1 MSYLVHRR
9 IHTGALPYSC
19 DSCGR
24 KFRYKVTQRT
34 HKCAGGGAG
43 GVAGGV
49 AGGGAES
56 EGAAGSPAPAAVPP
70 LSREIQQNLARL
82 RRAQGRRQFSSRI
95 QTILS
100 NSHAR
105 HQHAGGDTVPAG
117 VDNTAP
123 APVPAQQ
130 PLSELERLC
139 LEDSL
144 DPEVD
149 HGVTLH
155 SGEGSASLTSSQLSI
170 ITNTVIDFN
179 GNLG

>member
-34 HKCAGGGAG
+34 HKCAGGR
-43 GVAGGV
+43 

-56 EGAAGSPAPAAVPP
+56 EGAAGSPGPAAVPP

-123 APVPAQQ
+123 AQQ

>member
-1 MSYLVHRR
+1 MHRR

-123 APVPAQQ
+123 AQQ

>member
-43 GVAGGV
+43 AG
-49 AGGGAES
+49 ADS
-56 EGAAGSPAPAAVPP
+56 EAGSPGPAAVPP

-105 HQHAGGDTVPAG
+105 HAGGDTVPAG
-117 VDNTAP
+117 VDNTALAP
-123 APVPAQQ
+123 AQ

-144 DPEVD
+144 DPEAA
-149 HGVTLH
+149 HSVTLH
-155 SGEGSASLTSSQLSI
+155 SGDSSASLTGSQLSL

>member
-1 MSYLVHRR
+1 MLTTLN
-9 IHTGALPYSC
+9 HTMENSTITESGIFPHT
-19 DSCGR
+19 DSSAEANSELC
-24 KFRYKVTQRT
+24 KYYIRT
-34 HKCAGGGAG
+34 ERTR
-43 GVAGGV
+43 
-49 AGGGAES
+49 AES
-56 EGAAGSPAPAAVPP
+56 EGATGSPAPAAVPP

-123 APVPAQQ
+123 APAQQ

-149 HGVTLH
+149 HSVTLH

>member
-1 MSYLVHRR
+1 M
-9 IHTGALPYSC
+9 GE
-19 DSCGR
+19 
-24 KFRYKVTQRT
+24 QR
-34 HKCAGGGAG
+34 GGE
-43 GVAGGV
+43 
-49 AGGGAES
+49 ES

-123 APVPAQQ
+123 AQQ

>member
-1 MSYLVHRR
+1 MHRR

-34 HKCAGGGAG
+34 HKCAGAGAG
-43 GVAGGV
+43 AG
-49 AGGGAES
+49 AGGGADS
-56 EGAAGSPAPAAVPP
+56 EAGSPGPAAVPP

-123 APVPAQQ
+123 GPAQ

-149 HGVTLH
+149 HSVTLH
-155 SGEGSASLTSSQLSI
+155 SGESSASLTGSQLSL

>member
-34 HKCAGGGAG
+34 HKCAGGGT
-43 GVAGGV
+43 
-49 AGGGAES
+49 GGGAES

-105 HQHAGGDTVPAG
+105 HQHAGGNTVPAG
-117 VDNTAP
+117 VDNTA
-123 APVPAQQ
+123 PAQQ

>member
-1 MSYLVHRR
+1 M
-9 IHTGALPYSC
+9 
-19 DSCGR
+19 
-24 KFRYKVTQRT
+24 
-34 HKCAGGGAG
+34 
-43 GVAGGV
+43 
-49 AGGGAES
+49 
-56 EGAAGSPAPAAVPP
+56 PP

-117 VDNTAP
+117 VDNTA
-123 APVPAQQ
+123 PAQQ